1 VLKNISKTLNRVV
14 EVTTKNKRRYR
25 EMSKKIL
32 VLIALT
38 FILGFAGSVL
48 AEQAALDTFNNH
60 YNKSY
65 GCNLCHTANPPA
77 RNPYGADLTL
87 PVTVQKLTAIE
98 GIDSDGDGATN
109 IEEINANKFPGN
121 PASKPRP
128 KITITA
134 PIAAQGIPSG
144 GLFTILYDAP
154 SEVISI
160 GVRYSLDD
168 GATWFPADGT
178 PDVVAGSFDW
188 NVPTPVKNST
198 KALVKVTGF
207 DALDA
212 RAAVGTSARF
222 TIEVVSITTPA
233 PAEIV
238 PGGISYL
245 VNWTTNGTKAPV
257 SGATVFY
264 TFGSSGI
271 WKEAAGTPG
280 LDPLTSFN
288 WTVPSPARGKNAKL
302 RVVLKDDLGATVGR
316 AISQTFRVQ

>member
-1 VLKNISKTLNRVV
+1 
-14 EVTTKNKRRYR
+14 
-25 EMSKKIL
+25 MSKKIS

-48 AEQAALDTFNNH
+48 AEQAALNTFNNH

-77 RNPYGADLTL
+77 TNPYGAELVL
-87 PVTVQKLTAIE
+87 PVTVQQLTAIE

-109 IEEINANKFPGN
+109 IEEINANKLPGN
-121 PASKPRP
+121 AASKPRP

-134 PIAAQGIPSG
+134 PIAAQVIPSG
-144 GLFTILYDAP
+144 GLLPFTILYDAP
-154 SEVISI
+154 PEVTSI
-160 GVRYSLDD
+160 RVRYSLD
-168 GATWFPADGT
+168 GGVTWFPADGT

-198 KALVKVTGF
+198 KVLVKVIGF
-207 DALDA
+207 NASNA
-212 RAAVGTSARF
+212 RVAAGTSARF
-222 TIEVVSITTPA
+222 TIEVVSITAPA

-238 PGGISYL
+238 PKGIPYL

-257 SGATVFY
+257 SSATVFY

-271 WKEAAGTPG
+271 WKPAAGTVV
-280 LDPLTSFN
+280 DPLTSFN
-288 WTVPSPARGKNAKL
+288 WTVPSPPTGKNAKL
-302 RVVLKDDLGATVGR
+302 RVVLKDALGATVGR
-316 AISQTFRVQ
+316 AISGTFRVE